1 MTTFLLA
8 LMFWGPLGL
17 ITALV
22 LWSRAR
28 AKRQG
33 DWRWPALG
41 ALVLAV
47 IIAMTTA
54 MGWLAYLSAFA
65 EHDVASR
72 ATLVARGIAES
83 MNFAAFSV
91 VLVCLV
97 TCAYYA
103 YRFLLVKPPL

>member
-22 LWSRAR
+22 VWGRAR
-28 AKRQG
+28 EKRQG
-33 DWRWPALG
+33 DWRWPAWG
-41 ALVLAV
+41 ALMLAV

-72 ATLVARGIAES
+72 ATVVARGIAES

-91 VLVCLV
+91 VLICLV
-97 TCAYYA
+97 TCAYYG
-103 YRFLLVKPPL
+103 YRFIIAKRPL